1 MQKYI
6 IYRPT
11 LILLLVE
18 HYKAERISSHF
29 PIYGHEPVKILNN
42 ELLLQSSGNYDIVL
56 KILGIESESLKYFE
70 ANEIFAEHIL
80 ELVVVIFK
88 VFLKYYFLNNTNF
101 CTKVTLKVSKCFK
114 KYLNHHLLYH
124 FRKIL

>member
-29 PIYGHEPVKILNN
+29 PIYGHSPVKILNN

-80 ELVVVIFK
+80 ERDFENVNALVNAI
-88 VFLKYYFLNNTNF
+88 NI
-101 CTKVTLKVSKCFK
+101 
-114 KYLNHHLLYH
+114 H
-124 FRKIL
+124 FNWLEGNL